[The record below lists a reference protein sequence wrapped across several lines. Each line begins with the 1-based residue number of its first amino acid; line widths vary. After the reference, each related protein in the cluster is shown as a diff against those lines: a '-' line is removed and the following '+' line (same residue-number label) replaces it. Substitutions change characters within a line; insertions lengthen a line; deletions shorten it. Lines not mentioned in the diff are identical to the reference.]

1 MPMMMG
7 KYEGPHS
14 TANHE
19 NRTTSDSQHFG
30 AMSTELCQVL
40 LGSKTGARLTSR
52 QRRRAE
58 KRKPKTIAVPGFIR
72 FK

>member
-1 MPMMMG
+1 MTVMMG

-14 TANHE
+14 TAKHE
-19 NRTTSDSQHFG
+19 NRAVSDNQHFG

-40 LGSKTGARLTSR
+40 LGGKTGARLTSR
-52 QRRRAE
+52 QRRRAL
-58 KRKPKTIAVPGFIR
+58 KRKSKSPTVPGFIS